1 MKAKNLYSP
10 GKIHLYD
17 GKIIPTDVLMVN
29 ETKLAVYLN
38 QSYITT
44 LSASPG
50 AERELA
56 VGYLLSEGIIGVNS
70 QLVSLEYSPGQVYL
84 ITCEPSP
91 EVNGTEGVALNPR
104 KTPHSIDP
112 EGKVVFQA
120 KQVQVGGRAQSI
132 IDFIH
137 NFVHS
142 FGTFATG

>member
-120 KQVQVGGRAQSI
+120 EHLLNLIRKLEQQSHA
-132 IDFIH
+132 FKLTA
-137 NFVHS
+137 
-142 FGTFATG
+142 G